1 MSLILF
7 FFNYFN
13 IMKLEKV
20 YYSYELLNFLGIDN
34 KKYNIKEIKKFLL
47 KKYKTK
53 NNYISNVNRKEFKF
67 LNLKEY
73 ADIINENKIKVS
85 ILLLI
90 IHEKCSLKK
99 IIPKYLYYNYNDKP
113 IPNELLYKSKLVDCI
128 YI

>member
-1 MSLILF
+1 
-7 FFNYFN
+7 
-13 IMKLEKV
+13 MKLEKV
-20 YYSYELLNFLGIDN
+20 YYCNELLNFLGIHN

-53 NNYISNVNRKEFKF
+53 NNYISNVHRKEFKF

-73 ADIINENKIKVS
+73 ANIIHDNKIKLS

-99 IIPKYLYYNYNDKP
+99 NIQKYLCYNYNDKP
-113 IPNELLYKSKLVDCI
+113 ISNELLYKSKLVNCI
-128 YI
+128 NI

>member
-113 IPNELLYKSKLVDCI
+113 ISNELLYKSKLVDCI